1 MALLDW
7 KIEGLNLAH
16 IFAEYVLWLMVTF
29 LTHVWEL
36 NYKTAAAAINIFWG
50 LVGMLPLLVQY
61 IIDSYVGNY
70 RMALLSTFMYTT
82 GLGFLSISA
91 IGICENTKTCHVKKR
106 YKFSLLL
113 AIPQLLVG
121 LSYQR
126 SDSINQLIAATKEL
140 GDNNK
145 LRPPKWERFLRIVA
159 LIVVHLVGT
168 FILPN
173 INKWAF
179 RFGVP
184 TLCMLAAIFIFWT
197 GSNSYHK
204 PKPSGSFLTTML
216 KVILAGLRPI
226 KSNQLEYDNSGTHY
240 GYRLRC
246 LDKAIITGDE
256 EQRDKVIEDVRKTK
270 QAISRI
276 PFFLAFFMLGIVSS
290 IGDSYFIQQADYMN
304 TMIRGYDVPI
314 VVLQLWYEL
323 SKSLLKKIYL
333 EIKDKLPKKSNNVV
347 SSKCYGC
354 VGITV
359 SMIFAILCCF
369 VAAAVD
375 KMRCNK
381 VNSANMF
388 WLLPQFFFLGGFE
401 GILEE
406 SIEMFFTNSHPLT
419 SFDHTMRLVP
429 KSIFGIGSI
438 CSVLL
443 TFVVQKVSAWGDNTS
458 WFVED
463 LNESR
468 LDKYFFLLGGLS
480 IANLVYY
487 TFVYY
492 FTSLRSEVKDSRS
505 EVNESN
511 T

>member
-1 MALLDW
+1 
-7 KIEGLNLAH
+7 
-16 IFAEYVLWLMVTF
+16 
-29 LTHVWEL
+29 
-36 NYKTAAAAINIFWG
+36 
-50 LVGMLPLLVQY
+50 
-61 IIDSYVGNY
+61 
-70 RMALLSTFMYTT
+70 
-82 GLGFLSISA
+82 
-91 IGICENTKTCHVKKR
+91 
-106 YKFSLLL
+106 
-113 AIPQLLVG
+113 
-121 LSYQR
+121 
-126 SDSINQLIAATKEL
+126 
-140 GDNNK
+140 
-145 LRPPKWERFLRIVA
+145 
-159 LIVVHLVGT
+159 
-168 FILPN
+168 
-173 INKWAF
+173 
-179 RFGVP
+179 
-184 TLCMLAAIFIFWT
+184 
-197 GSNSYHK
+197 
-204 PKPSGSFLTTML
+204 
-216 KVILAGLRPI
+216 
-226 KSNQLEYDNSGTHY
+226 
-240 GYRLRC
+240 
-246 LDKAIITGDE
+246 
-256 EQRDKVIEDVRKTK
+256 
-270 QAISRI
+270 
-276 PFFLAFFMLGIVSS
+276 
-290 IGDSYFIQQADYMN
+290 
-304 TMIRGYDVPI
+304 
-314 VVLQLWYEL
+314 
-323 SKSLLKKIYL
+323 
-333 EIKDKLPKKSNNVV
+333 
-347 SSKCYGC
+347 
-354 VGITV
+354 
-359 SMIFAILCCF
+359 MIFAILCCF